1 MIRSS
6 ITPINESAWELN
18 WTIPRQPYYKN
29 QKENECVILL
39 HGLHPEETGD
49 YVEKSMLESKG
60 YEICAEWLYHLGI
73 PQDKINEFSL
83 MSASTVP
90 YTHTSTHCEAHINGL
105 NYAYI
110 GAGVSLPYEYP
121 GSLDY
126 LVHTAMN
133 AVYSLLHI
141 TRSIPAYRY
150 SIEDYLSVFS
160 SLYGDETFM
169 ESQSFTKRLVL
180 KELLKRIEGSDLE
193 ALLKEYKFF

>member
-1 MIRSS
+1 MCRMALS
-6 ITPINESAWELN
+6 
-18 WTIPRQPYYKN
+18 
-29 QKENECVILL
+29 
-39 HGLHPEETGD
+39 
-49 YVEKSMLESKG
+49 
-60 YEICAEWLYHLGI
+60 LGI
-73 PQDKINEFSL
+73 PQNKINELSL

-90 YTHTSTHCEAHINGL
+90 YTHTSTHCGAHVNGL

-110 GAGVSLPYEYP
+110 GEGVSLPYEYP

-141 TRSIPAYRY
+141 TRSIPSYRY

-169 ESQSFTKRLVL
+169 ESQSFNKTSC
-180 KELLKRIEGSDLE
+180 LKRVVKKNRGL
-193 ALLKEYKFF
+193 